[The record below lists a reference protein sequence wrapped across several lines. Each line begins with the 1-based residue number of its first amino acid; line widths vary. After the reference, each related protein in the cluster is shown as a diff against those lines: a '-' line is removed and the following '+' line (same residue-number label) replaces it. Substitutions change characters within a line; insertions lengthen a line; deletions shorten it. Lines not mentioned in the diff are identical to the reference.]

1 MTIQAPG
8 LAGTPSRGQRSA
20 AIANASWTASSA
32 RSKSPSARIRIATAR
47 PNSSRKASVTGSIG
61 RYSSYASGPKT
72 GRTSIDPCWA
82 PGMRAAIEIASSA
95 SFASIR

>member
-8 LAGTPSRGQRSA
+8 FAGTPFCGQRSA
-20 AIANASWTASSA
+20 AIAKASWTASSA

-47 PNSSRKASVTGSIG
+47 PNSSRNACVTASMDRS
-61 RYSSYASGPKT
+61 YSKTTT

-82 PGMRAAIEIASSA
+82 DGMRAAIANASSA
-95 SFASIR
+95 SLASIR